1 MFNCFCVALSEE
13 MFPRL
18 GQMIVDYDPPVKKLS
33 EEFIPHAKVPV
44 IYLPIY
50 CSRQGTNDDSVCVY
64 VVQATY
70 NSC

>member
-1 MFNCFCVALSEE
+1 MKNVPYVTAMNCAVLCPVSEE

-44 IYLPIY
+44 PVSRVPCLPVQL
-50 CSRQGTNDDSVCVY
+50 SR
-64 VVQATY
+64 
-70 NSC
+70 